1 MQERV
6 FIWVAHPG
14 KGSFNAALADAYE
27 KGALASGA
35 EVRRMDLSEMAFSS
49 DFHGYAD
56 APELEPD
63 LLRWQQ
69 NLKWADR
76 VFVVHPLWWGAMPAL
91 AKTVFDR
98 GLTPGFAYKYRKGP
112 GIKWD
117 KLLAGKTGDAI
128 ITADTPTWI
137 DTWLYNKPSR
147 RVLKTQIYDFC
158 GIKPRKVAHLGS
170 VKLSDEA
177 KRQKWLDQAFALG
190 AKPAPI
196 SRQESDAQ
204 FGSSGLTGPAA
215 SVA

>member
-14 KGSFNAALADAYE
+14 KGSFNGALADAYE
-27 KGALASGA
+27 QGALASGA
-35 EVRRMDLSEMAFSS
+35 EVRRMELSEMTFST
-49 DFHGYAD
+49 DFRGYGD
-56 APELEPD
+56 APALEPD

-76 VFVVHPLWWGAMPAL
+76 IFIVHPLWWGAMPAL
-91 AKTVFDR
+91 TKTVLDR
-98 GLTPGFAYKYRKGP
+98 GLESGFAYKYRKGP

-137 DTWLYNKPSR
+137 DSWLYNKPSR
-147 RVLKTQIYDFC
+147 RVLKTQVYAFC
-158 GIKPRKVAHLGS
+158 GIKPRTIAHFGS

-177 KRQKWLDQAFALG
+177 KRSAWLDQAYAMG
-190 AKPAPI
+190 AKSAPI
-196 SRQESDAQ
+196 ARPVSEAQ
-204 FGSSGLTGPAA
+204 PGSSGFSGSAT